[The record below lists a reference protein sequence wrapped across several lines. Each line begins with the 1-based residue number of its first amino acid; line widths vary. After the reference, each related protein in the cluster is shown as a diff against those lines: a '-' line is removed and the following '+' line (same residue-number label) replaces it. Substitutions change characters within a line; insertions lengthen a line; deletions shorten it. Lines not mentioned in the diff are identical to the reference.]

1 MRNKD
6 ISILALIS
14 NNRLIKVISFL
25 KTDLRPIS
33 FPERAFSYSYQVE
46 KYWAWKSCNVSH
58 SNYFSN
64 NFESC
69 LIYFSKY
76 YFVEYV
82 TSIFRNHFSVR
93 ISFTVFKSRT
103 IRSLRKVT
111 YDLRHLAKLEK
122 RKSSEQ
128 PGLPDFWQMFGGSTE
143 RKLEFH
149 SEIKDK
155 SWWSR
160 LDNPS

>member
-1 MRNKD
+1 MADQSDLLSKNWFKTNFWTFLSLKEPFHIPIRLQN
-6 ISILALIS
+6 IEPENLVMFPILIIFLIILS
-14 NNRLIKVISFL
+14 HAWFYFL
-25 KTDLRPIS
+25 
-33 FPERAFSYSYQVE
+33 
-46 KYWAWKSCNVSH
+46 
-58 SNYFSN
+58 
-64 NFESC
+64 
-69 LIYFSKY
+69 KY
-76 YFVEYV
+76 YFVKYV

-128 PGLPDFWQMFGGSTE
+128 PGLPDFWQKFGGSTE

-149 SEIKDK
+149 SETKDK